1 MSSPTSLV
9 IYASSRTWLEQ
20 QNLVPIFFHSLG
32 LKGQKYTVS
41 HVQIYLHDTWH
52 AFFTLLPNSYFCKDE
67 VRLPVP
73 HFEAYFVTYRI
84 SALLSSLLS
93 EKVLKSWF
101 ACRGNC
107 IEIQLPRVVYTKLQ
121 SGYWSRMDDKR
132 LQRSQWLKITEKVSF
147 IIASEASYVYI
158 LTIQKWTKNDQKGQ
172 FWRVFEC
179 LKLTVK
185 QCYQIGQK

>member
-1 MSSPTSLV
+1 MYKSTYMTHGMLFSHSFNPTV
-9 IYASSRTWLEQ
+9 
-20 QNLVPIFFHSLG
+20 
-32 LKGQKYTVS
+32 
-41 HVQIYLHDTWH
+41 
-52 AFFTLLPNSYFCKDE
+52 TLAKDE

-158 LTIQKWTKNDQKGQ
+158 LSGQKFIKNAKNGQ
-172 FWRVFEC
+172 FWRFFGN
-179 LKLTVK
+179 LKMRLSWWFSTTVSDVDFP
-185 QCYQIGQK
+185 IIIIA